1 MFLIVKHYISKIDV
15 SDKSINNSS
24 LENLNQTDV
33 GRSVFVFMQ
42 EQFSLEEK
50 DIQS

>member
-1 MFLIVKHYISKIDV
+1 MKFSKIDV
-15 SDKSINNSS
+15 SDNSIFHSS

-42 EQFSLEEK
+42 EQFNLEEK
-50 DIQS
+50 DILS